1 MDGLPGM
8 KRGLAAGRQHKVVP
22 IKKMVGPLA
31 PSRYQKSFYTFRDLV
46 LVAVLSLLIGV
57 LGAKYG
63 PQVAEQCRELVP
75 AELRVPTPF
84 PSLAEW
90 T

>member
-8 KRGLAAGRQHKVVP
+8 KRGLAAGKEHKVVP

-31 PSRYQKSFYTFRDLV
+31 PTRYRKSFYTFQDLV
-46 LVAVLSLLIGV
+46 LVAILCLLVGILS
-57 LGAKYG
+57 ARYG
-63 PQVAEQCRELVP
+63 PSVAEQCRELVP
-75 AELRVPTPF
+75 VDLKVPTPF

-90 T
+90 R